1 MTKKNL
7 LLVIVVLMMV
17 GCSTESQD
25 EPEVKNEKTVV
36 KLQFTPY
43 EMESMTRAATS
54 IADYC
59 SHLDVWLAE
68 GENVIE
74 AHQSSG
80 DAGFG
85 TLTLTLDKTKT
96 YTMYAVAHKCTS
108 DATLADG
115 VISFP
120 DDKVTHTMYYSTTF
134 SPETTTE
141 LSCLMERIVALFRLQ
156 TSDAVPADAKK
167 MRFTLRNVYN
177 RWNVTT
183 GGVNEL
189 DREVTIDITSTQNDG
204 TVAFSVYAITT
215 SEQTLHT
222 VVVEAMNQNDEVVQ
236 TRTFENV
243 PLRNGYKT
251 TYRGA
256 FFIDEEMSMTFTA
269 DDWNEYDVI
278 DF

>member
-7 LLVIVVLMMV
+7 LLAIVTLMVV
-17 GCSTESQD
+17 GCSSESQD
-25 EPEVKNEKTVV
+25 ETEVKNEKTTV

-43 EMESMTRAATS
+43 EVESMTRAATS

-59 SHLDVWLAE
+59 THLDVWLVE
-68 GENVIE
+68 GGNTIE
-74 AHQSSG
+74 AHQSLS
-80 DAGFG
+80 DTGFG

-96 YTMYAVAHKCTS
+96 YTMYAVAHKCAS
-108 DATLADG
+108 DAMLVDG

-120 DDKVTHTMYYSTTF
+120 DDKVTHSMYYTTTF
-134 SPETTTE
+134 SPGTTTE
-141 LSCLMERIVALFRLQ
+141 LSCLMDRIVALFRMQ
-156 TSDAVPADAKK
+156 TTDAVPSDAKK
-167 MRFTLRNVYN
+167 MRFTLKNVFN
-177 RWNVTT
+177 RWNVAT

-189 DREVTIDITSTQNDG
+189 DREATIEITSTASDG
-204 TVAFSVYAITT
+204 TVSFTVYAIATN
-215 SEQTLHT
+215 EQSLHT
-222 VVVEAMNQNDEVVQ
+222 VVAEALNQNNEVVQ
-236 TRTFENV
+236 ARTFENV